1 MLDKILEEIG
11 RIPFP
16 EVKQDEV
23 LALRRRAKNLREL
36 AERGMCPRKYKKEAE
51 RLEEIANERESK

>member
-1 MLDKILEEIG
+1 MENNTNK
-11 RIPFP
+11 RI
-16 EVKQDEV
+16 KTLLTNTGD